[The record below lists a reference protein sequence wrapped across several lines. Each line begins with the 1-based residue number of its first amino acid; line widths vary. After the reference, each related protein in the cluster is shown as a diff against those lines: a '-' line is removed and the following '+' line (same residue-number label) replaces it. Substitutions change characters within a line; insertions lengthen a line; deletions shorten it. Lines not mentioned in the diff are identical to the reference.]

1 MESINSHP
9 GEPLANQKHEVF
21 AQFVAKGTS
30 ACEAYRKAYGDKL
43 SSAVQRANSSRLLTN
58 ATVQQRVKWL
68 QKSSASD
75 TMLSIEE
82 KRKFLADCIRTPIG
96 RLNAD
101 SPLAQKVRVTPE
113 GMEVVMVDK
122 LRALELDAKLAGEL
136 GDSQHGV
143 TINNN
148 GPAIQVLIPTVI
160 SAPRPLKL
168 KQL

>member
-1 MESINSHP
+1 MESIDLYP

-21 AQFVAKGTS
+21 AQCVAKGDS
-30 ACEAYRKAYGDKL
+30 QSEAYRKAYNTGKMSPQSL
-43 SSAVQRANSSRLLTN
+43 STCGGRLLKIVE
-58 ATVQQRVKWL
+58 VQKRVVEL
-68 QKSSASD
+68 QKAAACGVVL
-75 TMLSIEE
+75 TIEE

-136 GDSQHGV
+136 GDAQHGV
-143 TINNN
+143 TIHNN
-148 GPAIQVLIPTVI
+148 GPAIQVLIPTII
-160 SAPRPLKL
+160 SSPRPLKRT
-168 KQL
+168 